1 MKIGIVG
8 TGHVGCACAMALVV
22 VMVVTVSLYLRATRQ
37 LQGRDVSLM

>member
-1 MKIGIVG
+1 
-8 TGHVGCACAMALVV
+8 VV